1 MMTGG
6 GAMSRAMADPL
17 LAVSHV
23 SRHFGGVQA
32 VADVSLVIGRGES
45 LGVIGPNGAGKSTL
59 LSLVAGALR
68 PDSGSIRFDG
78 EEIAGLPSH
87 KIGSRGLIRTFQVSS
102 EFPRLTVLQ
111 NLLVARP
118 RQLGERFVSLVR
130 RKRAWA
136 EEEERA
142 VARARDLLARFRL
155 AEMENEYAGNL
166 SGGQRRLLEV
176 ARALM
181 AEPKLL
187 LLDEPTAG
195 VLPKMIAEVREQ
207 LRSVRD
213 DGVGMLM
220 IEHELG
226 TIEEVCE
233 RVVVM
238 ARGSVIAEGGLAE
251 VRELPEV
258 KDAYVAG

>member
-1 MMTGG
+1 MAGD
-6 GAMSRAMADPL
+6 GAGAANQDPL
-17 LAVSHV
+17 LVVSHV
-23 SRHFGGVQA
+23 SRHFGGVRA

-45 LGVIGPNGAGKSTL
+45 LGLIGPNGAGKSTVL
-59 LSLVAGALR
+59 GMVAGAVR
-68 PDSGSIRFDG
+68 PDSGSIRFEG
-78 EEIAGLPSH
+78 EEIAGMPSH
-87 KIGSRGLIRTFQVSS
+87 KVGGRGVIRTFQISAV
-102 EFPRLTVLQ
+102 FPRLTVLQ

-118 RQLGERFVSLVR
+118 RQQGERLWSLVR
-130 RKRAWA
+130 GKRAWFD
-136 EEEERA
+136 EEEQT
-142 VARARDLLARFRL
+142 VVRARELLARVRL
-155 AEMENEYAGNL
+155 AEMESEYAGNL

-195 VLPKMIAEVREQ
+195 VLPKMVGELREQ
-207 LRSVRD
+207 LRSIREE
-213 DGVGMLM
+213 GLAMLM

-226 TIEEVCE
+226 IVEEVCQ

-258 KDAYVAG
+258 RDAYVAG

>member
-1 MMTGG
+1 MSVDAKTADAITADAILVVTGI
-6 GAMSRAMADPL
+6 
-17 LAVSHV
+17 

-32 VADVSLVIGRGES
+32 VADASLTIRRGEC
-45 LGVIGPNGAGKSTL
+45 LGLIGPNGAGKSTV
-59 LSLVAGALR
+59 LSIIAGALA
-68 PDSGSIRFDG
+68 PDSGSITFDG
-78 EEIAGLPSH
+78 EEIAGMPSH
-87 KIGSRGLIRTFQVSS
+87 KVGGRGLIRTFQISS

-118 RQLGERFVSLVR
+118 GQRGEQLWGLIRG
-130 RKRAWA
+130 KRAWQA
-136 EEEERA
+136 EEDNA
-142 VARARDLLARFRL
+142 IGSARELLTRFRL

-181 AEPKLL
+181 ARPKLL

-195 VLPKMIAEVREQ
+195 VHPTMIGELREQ
-207 LRSVRD
+207 LRSLRD
-213 DGVGMLM
+213 EGMPMLM

-226 TIEEVCE
+226 FVEGVCQ

-238 ARGSVIAEGGLAE
+238 ARGRVIADGGLAE
-251 VRELPEV
+251 VRSLPEV
-258 KDAYVAG
+258 KEAYVA

>member
-1 MMTGG
+1 MDGDRSAGRET
-6 GAMSRAMADPL
+6 RDPL
-17 LAVSHV
+17 LAVAHI
-23 SRHFGGVQA
+23 SRRFGGVKA
-32 VADVSLVIGRGES
+32 VADVSFAIGRGES
-45 LGVIGPNGAGKSTL
+45 LGLIGPNGAGKSTVL
-59 LSLVAGALR
+59 GMVAGALR

-87 KIGSRGLIRTFQVSS
+87 KVGSRGLIRTFQISS

-118 RQLGERFVSLVR
+118 HQRGERLWGLIR
-130 RKRAWA
+130 GKRAWS

-142 VARARDLLARFRL
+142 VARARELLARFRL

-166 SGGQRRLLEV
+166 SGGQRRLLEL

-181 AEPKLL
+181 AGPKML
-187 LLDEPTAG
+187 LLDEPAAG
-195 VLPKMIAEVREQ
+195 VHPKMVRELREQ
-207 LRSVRD
+207 LRSLRD
-213 DGVGMLM
+213 EGVGMLM

-226 TIEEVCE
+226 IVEEVCQ

-238 ARGSVIAEGGLAE
+238 ARGGVIAEGGLAE

-258 KDAYVAG
+258 REAYVAG